1 MQKTGC
7 FRTNNQIIIIYISTT
22 TTANYNETR
31 VSVNAR
37 VSTMCCCDCGPG
49 GCIVMAVI
57 ITRTRMDNNNVLLS
71 QLS

>member
-1 MQKTGC
+1 M
-7 FRTNNQIIIIYISTT
+7 
-22 TTANYNETR
+22 
-31 VSVNAR
+31 NAR

-57 ITRTRMDNNNVLLS
+57 ITRTRMDDDDVLLS